1 MKVLR
6 LKTSQISSAVPVDM
20 KQYDFYARNQQQF
33 PVNLPDFRPEALNAL
48 YVLQTGEVITIHG
61 QSQDL
66 DACKWHFLDYL
77 ILKTCSDILRQAPS
91 L

>member
-1 MKVLR
+1 
-6 LKTSQISSAVPVDM
+6 M

-61 QSQDL
+61 QSQETN
-66 DACKWHFLDYL
+66 AFRTSTY
-77 ILKTCSDILRQAPS
+77 
-91 L
+91 